1 MKRNC
6 SGRILFRVYVI
17 LETKVWEIAGGSN
30 ECNEPDLM
38 GDCGG
43 KRILVG
49 EISIES
55 VTDV

>member
-1 MKRNC
+1 MSFWKQKYGKLRGN
-6 SGRILFRVYVI
+6 
-17 LETKVWEIAGGSN
+17 SN